1 MRPLYRDLL
10 LAGLFAVL
18 LSFLPD
24 LLKARFERAA
34 VSYLTIASNA
44 MILGILALTWDIV
57 GRTGQLSL
65 AHAAFFGAGAYS
77 TALLVKLTTAPL
89 WLGLPLAA
97 LVAALL
103 AFGLGRVTLR
113 LRGIYFAIAT
123 LAFTEVLK
131 AVVQQLPARIAGGAA
146 GINVTPLFR
155 PQFIAGQMERWEV
168 AFIRNENYFYL
179 YAGLLLLCVIV
190 SVFLQHSRFRS
201 AFTAIRTNE
210 EVAAVMGVNAAHY
223 KVTAFMLSSAL
234 VGMLGA
240 LEAHRIG
247 SVAPDGAFGVHTT
260 VLALVTPI
268 FGGLYTTIGPIIGA
282 ATLSGLEE
290 WLRRTFESGYLIGYG
305 LVLVLSIMFM
315 PRGLVGLANQAWR
328 AVRPGRQAGDER

>member
-10 LAGLFAVL
+10 LAGLLAVL
-18 LSFLPD
+18 LAFLPE

-44 MILGILALTWDIV
+44 LILGILALTWDIV

-65 AHAAFFGAGAYS
+65 AHAAFFGAGAYT
-77 TALLVKLTTAPL
+77 TAILVRNADAPL

-97 LVAALL
+97 VVGALM
-103 AFGLGRVTLR
+103 AFALGRVTLR

-131 AVVQQLPARIAGGAA
+131 AVVQQLPTRIAGGAA

-155 PQFIAGQMERWEV
+155 PQFIAGEMERWEV
-168 AFIRNENYFYL
+168 AFIRNQNYFLL
-179 YAGLLLLCVIV
+179 YAALLLLCVIV
-190 SVFLQHSRFRS
+190 SVILQHSRFRF

-210 EVAAVMGVNAAHY
+210 EVAAVMGVSAAYY
-223 KVTAFMLSSAL
+223 KVAAFMISSAL
-234 VGMLGA
+234 VATLGA

-247 SVAPDGAFGVHTT
+247 SVSPDGAFGVHVT

-268 FGGLYTTIGPIIGA
+268 FGGLYTTVGPIIGA

-315 PRGLVGLANQAWR
+315 PRGVVGLAGQLWR
-328 AVRPGRQAGDER
+328 ARRRRGREEDR